1 MPLCGS
7 ANKARA
13 NLRVWKQ
20 LFKGVSLMHRE
31 RKIKILAT
39 LGPASSTLEEIR
51 ALHDAGADAF
61 RLNFSHGSHDDQRA
75 RFDIIR
81 SLEQAAGQPIAI
93 LADLQGP
100 KIRIGDLASEPV
112 TLATGASFRLDNK
125 KAKGDKNR
133 VSLPHREVL
142 QAVEDGS
149 DLLIDDGRIRL
160 RVAKTGAGFI
170 DTIVIEGG
178 ELRSRKGVN
187 VPDVEL
193 PLAAMTDKDRKDLE
207 FALELGVDWVALS
220 FVQRPEDVAEAR
232 KIVKGRAAV
241 MAKIE
246 KPSAVH
252 HIEEIVD
259 LADGIM
265 VARGDLGVELP
276 VEDVPG
282 LQKRLIRQARNAG
295 KPVVVA
301 TQMLES
307 MVTMPVPTRAE
318 VSDVAAAIYDLAD
331 AVMLSAETAAGEYP
345 VAAVEIMDRVAKR
358 VESDRIYLEV
368 LHSDTMDPEATA
380 ADAITLAA
388 RQVAETIHAA
398 AIVTYTT
405 SGSTAIRASRE
416 RPQTP
421 IVAMTPRIDTA
432 RRLTLAW
439 GLHCVETEDANSF
452 ADMID
457 KAVKVVREEDIAG
470 GGRRIV
476 ITAGVP
482 FGTPGATNILRIA
495 WVPEN

>member
-1 MPLCGS
+1 
-7 ANKARA
+7 
-13 NLRVWKQ
+13 
-20 LFKGVSLMHRE
+20 MHRE
-31 RKIKILAT
+31 RNTKILAT
-39 LGPASSTLEEIR
+39 LGPASSSLKEIR

-61 RLNFSHGSHDDQRA
+61 RLNFSHGEHIEHKN

-81 SLEQAAGQPIAI
+81 ELEREIGRPIAI

-100 KIRIGDLASEPV
+100 KIRIGDLAEEPV
-112 TLATGASFRLDNK
+112 LLESGAQFRLDNK
-125 KAKGDKNR
+125 ATLGDR
-133 VSLPHREVL
+133 SRAPLPHREVL
-142 QAVEDGS
+142 GAVREGS
-149 DLLIDDGRIRL
+149 DILIDDGRIRL
-160 RVAKTGAGFI
+160 RVQACGTDYVDTVVI
-170 DTIVIEGG
+170 DGG

-187 VPDVEL
+187 VPDVVL
-193 PLAAMTDKDRKDLE
+193 PVAAMTDKDRRDLD

-232 KIVKGRAAV
+232 KIVSGRAAV

-246 KPSAVH
+246 KPAALNN
-252 HIEEIVD
+252 IQEIVD

-276 VEDVPG
+276 VEYVPG
-282 LQKRLIRQARNAG
+282 QQKRLIQQARLAG

-318 VSDVAAAIYDLAD
+318 VSDVAAAIYDLTD
-331 AVMLSAETAAGEYP
+331 AVMLSAETAAGSYP
-345 VAAVEIMDRVAKR
+345 VAAVDVMDRVAR
-358 VESDRIYLEV
+358 QVERDRLYLDV
-368 LHSDTMDPEATA
+368 LDKDSIKAEETA

-416 RPQTP
+416 RPQNP
-421 IVAMTPRIDTA
+421 IVALTPRIDTA

-439 GLHCVETEDANSF
+439 GLHCVETEDASNF
-452 ADMID
+452 ADMVA
-457 KAVKVVREEDIAG
+457 KAVKIVRDDSIADPG
-470 GGRRIV
+470 TRIV

-495 WVPEN
+495 WVPED